1 MANWRLHK
9 VIAYCVMGFI
19 AAALLGL
26 LNTGLEEKIFGLVQL
41 KVLLLG
47 GLAYLAWAF
56 TKLLHF

>member
-1 MANWRLHK
+1 MSNWRLHK
-9 VIAYCVMGFI
+9 VLSYCVMGFI
-19 AAALLGL
+19 AAALLGI
-26 LNTGLEEKIFGLVQL
+26 LNIGLEEKIFGVVQL